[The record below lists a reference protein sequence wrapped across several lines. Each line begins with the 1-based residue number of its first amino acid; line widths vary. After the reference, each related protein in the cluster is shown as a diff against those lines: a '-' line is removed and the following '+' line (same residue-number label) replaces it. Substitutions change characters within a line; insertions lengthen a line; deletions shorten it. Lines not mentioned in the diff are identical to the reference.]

1 MAANGPA
8 EIGLTPV
15 EAAGRLLDKIRQGN
29 EYAHGKKRRFR
40 RSSSVIKMLTL
51 TLSAA
56 STVILGL
63 QNLNVWAG
71 FAFALVALGTLLGA
85 IEPFFN
91 WRSRWV
97 LMEETQHRFQR
108 LADELEHF
116 LATTAVGRGIAD
128 AWYGNLP
135 VPCHRGRRCRAAAAT
150 PVEPGARPVS
160 ARRPAASWAHRH

>member
-1 MAANGPA
+1 MAPNGPA
-8 EIGLTPV
+8 EIGLTPA

-29 EYAHGKKRRFR
+29 AYAHGKKWRFR

-51 TLSAA
+51 ALSAA

-63 QNLNVWAG
+63 QNLDVWAG

-97 LMEETQHRFQR
+97 LMEETQYRFQR

-116 LATTAVGRGIAD
+116 LATTAVDDLTHDGLHPIHLQYQEVWTDLSRR
-128 AWYGNLP
+128 WLE
-135 VPCHRGRRCRAAAAT
+135 HRTG
-150 PVEPGARPVS
+150 PMSSE
-160 ARRPAASWAHRH
+160 